1 MSFIDVDMLTPLQK
15 NLIDLCKIKTFTWS
29 QYLSLQNLID
39 IPYYN
44 KNEIYVNYDDAMK
57 YVQLESLKIDRKK
70 INYYRIIYK
79 IKNYYF
85 IYKVLI
91 DNQYKNLEIEP
102 NNYTYNKEHSFIYPT
117 VLYFLEKNKI
127 EDLDKYLTHR
137 LCINI
142 KCLFKME
149 IEIIKIVL
157 ITESGYNKILSQIY
171 SDYNTQTLNK
181 NKTTDDDI
189 TFFFFYHPTYMLKK
203 QIYGFEFHNSNS
215 NNLKDIDTIIKIT
228 K

>member
-1 MSFIDVDMLTPLQK
+1 MLTPLQK
-15 NLIDLCKIKTFTWS
+15 NLIDICKIKTFTWS
-29 QYLSLQNLID
+29 QYLSLQNLIE

-44 KNEIYVNYDDAMK
+44 KDEIYINYDDVMK
-57 YVQLESLKIDRKK
+57 YVKLESLKIDKKK
-70 INYYRIIYK
+70 INYYRIVYK
-79 IKNYYF
+79 IKDYYF

-91 DNQYKNLEIEP
+91 DNQYKNIEIEQ
-102 NNYTYNKEHSFIYPT
+102 NNYTYDKKNSFIYPT
-117 VLYFLEKNKI
+117 VLYFLEKNKV
-127 EDLDKYLTHR
+127 EDLDKYLLHR
-137 LCINI
+137 LYINI

-157 ITESGYNKILSQIY
+157 ITVKEYNKILSQIY

-181 NKTTDDDI
+181 NKTSDDDI
-189 TFFFFYHPTYMLKK
+189 TFFFFYHPTYMIKK
-203 QIYGFEFHNSNS
+203 NIYGFEFHNSNS